1 MFSIFQAKTVHF
13 FSISNQNSQ
22 NLYPI
27 YEKKNPAKNH
37 TKACSESLSFWELQN
52 EILCFSFSTNIGLLL
67 KANSRTNY

>member
-27 YEKKNPAKNH
+27 YEKKKPGEEPY
-37 TKACSESLSFWELQN
+37 ESLFWEPFLLGAPKRNSVLQFLH
-52 EILCFSFSTNIGLLL
+52 EYWVIT
-67 KANSRTNY
+67 